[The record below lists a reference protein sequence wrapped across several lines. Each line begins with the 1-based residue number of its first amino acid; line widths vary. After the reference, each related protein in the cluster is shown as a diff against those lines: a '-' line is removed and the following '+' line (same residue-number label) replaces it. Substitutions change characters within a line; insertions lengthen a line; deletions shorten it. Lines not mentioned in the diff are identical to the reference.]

1 MNYLNIY
8 KEKLISTE
16 DALNLVKSNDE
27 IVCSLGPCEPKGFL
41 GKLHTIKDKVE
52 NVTVVTML
60 SLNEY
65 KYNTLE
71 EMKGHFFNESLFMGA
86 AARNSNKNGLCSYIP
101 THLRYSATR
110 RLKYRKPNIFVGAV
124 TPMDKHGFF
133 SLSLS
138 LVYEREN
145 IDKADLVIL
154 EVNEN
159 LPKVHGDT
167 CVHISEVDYV
177 IENTCKVNELISTE
191 PSDKDYKIG
200 EYISSLVEDGST
212 IQLGI
217 GNIPNAVA
225 KSLLNKKD
233 LGVHTEM
240 ITEGIVDLFNAG
252 VVTNKY
258 KTLHPHKII
267 GAFALGSQKLYDFL
281 DDNPC
286 VELKRCSYTND
297 PYVIS
302 KNNKMISINTA
313 LSVDLTGQCSSES
326 LGFTQYS
333 GTGGQTDTGVGACIC
348 SDGKSIIALHSTA
361 KNDTISTITLNHY
374 IGSAISYSRNDAD
387 YIVTEYG
394 IANLCGKSIRER
406 AYSLINIAHPK
417 FREELKELAKKNK
430 LC

>member
-1 MNYLNIY
+1 MDYLKEY
-8 KEKLISTE
+8 KEKLITTE
-16 DALNLVKSNDE
+16 KALNLVKSGDE

-41 GKLHTIKDKVE
+41 SKLHTIKDRVE
-52 NVTVVTML
+52 NVNVVTML

-65 KYNTLE
+65 KYDTLD

-86 AARNSNKNGLCSYIP
+86 PDRNATSHGLNSYIP
-101 THLRYSATR
+101 THLRYSATK
-110 RLKYRKPNIFVGAV
+110 RLKYRKPNIFIGAV

-145 IDKADLVIL
+145 IDNADIVIF

-159 LPKVHGDT
+159 LPRVHGDT
-167 CVHISEVDYV
+167 QVHISEVDY
-177 IENTCKVNELISTE
+177 ILENTTKVNELISSK
-191 PSDKDYKIG
+191 PSEKDLVIG

-217 GNIPNAVA
+217 GSIPNAVA
-225 KSLLNKKD
+225 ESLSNKKD

-240 ITEGIVDLFNAG
+240 ITEGIVDLFNKG
-252 VVTNKY
+252 VITNSK
-258 KTLHPHKII
+258 KTIHPHKII

-286 VELKRCSYTND
+286 VELKRCSYVND

-313 LSVDLTGQCSSES
+313 LAVDLTGQCASES
-326 LGFTQYS
+326 IGLNQYS
-333 GTGGQTDTGVGACIC
+333 GTGGQTDTGVGAGLCAN
-348 SDGKSIIALHSTA
+348 GKSIIALHSTA
-361 KNDTISTITLNHY
+361 KNDTISTITPSHY
-374 IGSAISYSRNDAD
+374 LGSAISYSRNDVD

-394 IANLCGKSIRER
+394 IASLCGKSIRER
-406 AYSLINIAHPK
+406 AESLIKIAHPK
-417 FREELKELAKKNK
+417 FRDELKEFAIKNNI
-430 LC
+430 L